1 MPCRVLE
8 DEIEQLRHQLRETA
22 DENGRLYKLLKE
34 RDFEIKHL
42 KKKIDEDR
50 FAFTGSAAI
59 VKQPP
64 PRAPKPLGVL
74 RARPCSRGAFPAQ
87 QAAGS
92 RGQVPQRECQGVG
105 RGQAVQ
111 TSPGNEREDR
121 GGRPGQGRPHA
132 RKWRPGTA
140 GGRSGQCWR
149 LRWDSSLHG
158 ARCVFTGPAG
168 SP

>member
-1 MPCRVLE
+1 MPLPCRVLE

-59 VKQPP
+59 VRAAPP
-64 PRAPKPLGVL
+64 PAPAPKPLGVL

-92 RGQVPQRECQGVG
+92 AAPERVPRGR
-105 RGQAVQ
+105 
-111 TSPGNEREDR
+111 
-121 GGRPGQGRPHA
+121 A
-132 RKWRPGTA
+132 R
-140 GGRSGQCWR
+140 
-149 LRWDSSLHG
+149 SS
-158 ARCVFTGPAG
+158 CPDK
-168 SP
+168 SWE